1 MEPDQDDLCRFVV
14 QPRVVLPLRAGRYNI
29 LPKIGLQ
36 AQIVV
41 MLSRTTRAKDTI
53 KEQTKDTSGVEEM
66 KEMVKSDAEGMMV
79 KGGAEGVLAK
89 KEVQAEVE
97 PSVLEMVD

>member
-1 MEPDQDDLCRFVV
+1 MEPDQDDLCQFVV
-14 QPRVVLPLRAGRYNI
+14 QPRVVLPLRAGGYN
-29 LPKIGLQ
+29 
-36 AQIVV
+36 V
-41 MLSRTTRAKDTI
+41 LSTI
-53 KEQTKDTSGVEEM
+53 RLHLNSFSGVEQTKDTSGVEEM